1 MLCLGASLY
10 YLCAFLKLGVVCQS
24 GVSFSFRTALRG
36 AWPSLPVICSLLLGW
51 GHPLSPGSRGTV
63 WPLCAPHQRPFL
75 HPRLSPGPPAALSG
89 FAQDRVGAFML
100 LRDGVSSFCLGLSG
114 WLCSAQAVGT
124 QEEVSPLRPAP
135 APHPHSCPLGILDA
149 VFPWSWELPRLAPC
163 PVLSSRWDTPIF
175 GGGLLSLP
183 QSFCHPSLW
192 ASRGGVC
199 SLSTFAPFASVQGL
213 AWWSRG

>member
-1 MLCLGASLY
+1 
-10 YLCAFLKLGVVCQS
+10 
-24 GVSFSFRTALRG
+24 
-36 AWPSLPVICSLLLGW
+36 
-51 GHPLSPGSRGTV
+51 
-63 WPLCAPHQRPFL
+63 
-75 HPRLSPGPPAALSG
+75 
-89 FAQDRVGAFML
+89 ML

-175 GGGLLSLP
+175 GGGLQPPTKFLSSQPVGLKRWRVLFIHLCTLRI
-183 QSFCHPSLW
+183 SSGACL
-192 ASRGGVC
+192 V
-199 SLSTFAPFASVQGL
+199 VQGL
-213 AWWSRG
+213 RIHFQCRVWVQSLVGELRPQMPQGVSALLPQLLSL